1 MDFSLN
7 DEQTML
13 QDSIA
18 RVISNDYDFEKRQA
32 IAASELGFSNEN
44 WTMFTDLGLTAV
56 PFAEAEGGLDG
67 GAVETMLIM
76 EQFGRGLVLEPFLAS
91 AIMAGG
97 VLRRVGS
104 AAQKLKWL
112 TGVIDGS
119 IIGTLG
125 YAEPQSRFE
134 LSNVTTRASDRGD
147 HYVLS
152 GKKSLVLQGGSAN
165 FIIVSART
173 AGDATDSDGISLFLI
188 DTQANGVRVQPY
200 PTVDGLRAAEL
211 VLDEVRVDKDRLLG
225 ECDAGLETLV
235 DVVDDA
241 TLAVAAEALGIMQ
254 ALNAKTLEYT
264 KNRQQFGM
272 PIAAFQALQHRMVD
286 MFIEY
291 EQTRSLLL
299 WAVMSRDEKSSSARA
314 AISAVKYRIG
324 TGGRKLGE
332 EAVQLHGGMGVT
344 WELDVAHYF
353 KRLIAIDTW
362 FGNADYHLRR
372 YAKLNHDAQ

>member
-18 RVISNDYDFEKRQA
+18 RVITQDYDFEKRQA
-32 IAASELGFSNEN
+32 IAASERGFSDEN
-44 WTMFTDLGLTAV
+44 WSTFTDLGLTAV

-67 GAVETMLIM
+67 GAVENMLIM

-97 VLRRVGS
+97 VLRRLASAQQKTRWLSNIVEGS
-104 AAQKLKWL
+104 S
-112 TGVIDGS
+112 V
-119 IIGTLG
+119 GTLA
-125 YAEPQSRFE
+125 YAEQQSRFE
-134 LSNVTTRASDRGD
+134 LNNVATQASVSGE
-147 HYVLS
+147 HFVLS
-152 GKKSLVLQGGSAN
+152 GKKSLVLHGGSAD
-165 FIIVSART
+165 FFVVSART
-173 AGDATDSDGISLFLI
+173 AGELSDESGISLFVV
-188 DTQANGVRVQPY
+188 DAKATGVRVKSY
-200 PTVDGLRAAEL
+200 PTVDGMRAAEL
-211 VLDEVRVDKDRLLG
+211 ELDKVKIARDQLLG
-225 ECDAGLETLV
+225 EINDGLETLI
-235 DVVDDA
+235 DVIDDA
-241 TLAVAAEALGIMQ
+241 TLAIAAEALGIMQ

-286 MFIEY
+286 MFVEY

-299 WAVMSRDEKSSSARA
+299 WAVMSRDENSPSARA

-324 TGGRKLGE
+324 SGGRKLGE

-362 FGNADYHLRR
+362 FGNADFHLRR
-372 YAKLNHDAQ
+372 YAKLSHDTP